1 MNMTYVQLLP
11 NDSSVNGNVHHLIIY
26 VQMRRHLAGDQVERS
41 AGSLL
46 QRKTVQLPTTLH
58 EPPAAYVR
66 QSSESR
72 RKGEHD
78 NAGRAFHVAFGSPVE
93 DFERANISHEER
105 YALHPDQTAES
116 REGRETAN
124 RQVA

>member
-11 NDSSVNGNVHHLIIY
+11 NDSSVNGNVHDLIIY

-72 RKGEHD
+72 RKG
-78 NAGRAFHVAFGSPVE
+78 STTM
-93 DFERANISHEER
+93 
-105 YALHPDQTAES
+105 LAELFMLRLEARLRTS
-116 REGRETAN
+116 REPTSFTKSDTRFIPIKQPNPEKEEKPQTDK
-124 RQVA
+124 